1 MVFLQRIKELVTLGS
16 GDVIGSVLS
25 AIFWFYLASQIK
37 PDAYGEIH
45 WFLGIA
51 GFFSYMAMFGT
62 LNTITVYTAK
72 NIKIQSTLYL
82 ISLIASIVLSLIV
95 IIIFPGFYEI
105 DPAVILIAY
114 VINTLAVGDLLG
126 RKLYSTYSKYV
137 LVQKGLTLGLGL
149 IFFYSFGY
157 ESILFALGLSY
168 VFYIKR
174 IYMVFRTQ
182 KINFN
187 LVKERLGFIT
197 NNYIML
203 NVVLLNGQI
212 DKIIIGP
219 LLGFTLLGNYSLA
232 LQGLIILLMFSNI
245 FYKYILPQDSSKK
258 NTGNLKIF
266 SILVSIPISLVG
278 IFLGPILIEEFF
290 PKYIET
296 INAIQIMS
304 IVVVPTIIALIF
316 ESQFLG
322 SEKSRVVL
330 IGNAI
335 STVILIS
342 GMIVLG
348 LNFGII
354 GLAWSLVLAT
364 STKTIFFAIA
374 YYKNK
379 NGMDYVRTQL

>member
-45 WFLGIA
+45 WFLGIV
-51 GFFSYMAMFGT
+51 GIFSYVALFGT
-62 LNTITVYTAK
+62 LNTITVYSAK

-82 ISLIASIVLSLIV
+82 ISLIAGAILSLVV
-95 IIIFPGFYEI
+95 IFVFPSFYEI
-105 DPAVILIAY
+105 DSGILLIAY
-114 VINTLAVGDLLG
+114 VINTLALGDLLG

-137 LVQKGLTLGLGL
+137 LTQKGLTLGLGL
-149 IFFYSFGY
+149 AFFYSFGY
-157 ESILFALGLSY
+157 DGILFALALSY

-174 IYMVFRTQ
+174 IFIIFREQ

-187 LVKERLGFIT
+187 LVKERIGFIT
-197 NNYIML
+197 NNYMMF
-203 NVVLLNGQI
+203 LLAGFNGQI
-212 DKIIIGP
+212 DKIIIAP

-232 LQGLIILLMFSNI
+232 LQAITIMMIFSAI
-245 FYKYILPQDSSKK
+245 FYKYILPQDSSGK
-258 NTGNLKIF
+258 NTKNLKIF
-266 SILVSIPISLVG
+266 AIIVSISISLVG
-278 IFLGPILIEEFF
+278 IFLGPILIEVFF
-290 PKYIET
+290 PKYLEAKD
-296 INAIQIMS
+296 AIQIMS
-304 IVVVPTIIALIF
+304 VAIAPSTIALIL

-330 IGNAI
+330 IGAI
-335 STVILIS
+335 ISLVILIC
-342 GMIVLG
+342 GMIILG

-354 GLAWSLVLAT
+354 GLAWSLIIAT
-364 STKTIFFAIA
+364 SAKTVFLLFA

-379 NGMDYVRTQL
+379 NGVNYVRT

>member
-1 MVFLQRIKELVTLGS
+1 MFLQKIKELVTLGS

-45 WFLGIA
+45 WFLSIA

-82 ISLIASIVLSLIV
+82 ISLIASIILSLMV
-95 IIIFPGFYEI
+95 IIVFPGFYEI
-105 DPAVILIAY
+105 DSAVILIAY

-126 RKLYSTYSKYV
+126 RKLYSAYSKYV

-168 VFYIKR
+168 VFYVKR
-174 IYMVFRTQ
+174 IFMVFRTQ

-212 DKIIIGP
+212 DKLIIAP
-219 LLGFTLLGNYSLA
+219 LLGFALLGNYSLA
-232 LQGLIILLMFSNI
+232 LQGVGILLIFSSI
-245 FYKYILPQDSSKK
+245 FYKYILPQDSSRK
-258 NTGNLKIF
+258 NTGTLKIF
-266 SILVSIPISLVG
+266 GILVSIPISLVG

-296 INAIQIMS
+296 VDAIQIMS
-304 IVVVPTIIALIF
+304 LVIVPTIIALIF

-354 GLAWSLVLAT
+354 GLACSLIMAT
-364 STKTIFFAIA
+364 SAKTIFFLFM
-374 YYKNK
+374 YYKNN
-379 NGMDYVRTQL
+379 NGMDYVRT

>member
-45 WFLGIA
+45 WFLGIV
-51 GFFSYMAMFGT
+51 GIFSYVALFGT
-62 LNTITVYTAK
+62 LNTITVYSAK

-82 ISLIASIVLSLIV
+82 ISLIAGAILSLVV
-95 IIIFPGFYEI
+95 ILVFPSFYEI
-105 DPAVILIAY
+105 DSGILLIAY
-114 VINTLAVGDLLG
+114 VINTLALGDLLG

-137 LVQKGLTLGLGL
+137 LTQKGLTLGLGL
-149 IFFYSFGY
+149 LFFYYFGY
-157 ESILFALGLSY
+157 DGILFALALSY

-174 IYMVFRTQ
+174 IFIIFREQ

-187 LVKERLGFIT
+187 LVKERIGFIT
-197 NNYIML
+197 NNYM
-203 NVVLLNGQI
+203 VFLLAGFNGQI
-212 DKIIIGP
+212 DKIIIAP

-232 LQGLIILLMFSNI
+232 LQAITIMMIFSAI
-245 FYKYILPQDSSKK
+245 FYKYILPQDSSGK
-258 NTGNLKIF
+258 NTKNLKIF
-266 SILVSIPISLVG
+266 AIIVSISISLVG
-278 IFLGPILIEEFF
+278 IFLGPTLVEVFF
-290 PKYIET
+290 PKYLEAKD
-296 INAIQIMS
+296 AIQIMS
-304 IVVVPTIIALIF
+304 VSIAPSTIALIL

-330 IGNAI
+330 IGAI
-335 STVILIS
+335 ISLVILIC
-342 GMIVLG
+342 GMIILG

-354 GLAWSLVLAT
+354 GLAWSLIIAT
-364 STKTIFFAIA
+364 SAKTVFLLFA

-379 NGMDYVRTQL
+379 NGVNYVRT

>member
-1 MVFLQRIKELVTLGS
+1 MVFLQKIKELVTLGS

-45 WFLGIA
+45 WFLSIA

-82 ISLIASIVLSLIV
+82 ISLIASIVLSLMV
-95 IIIFPGFYEI
+95 IIVFPGFYEI
-105 DPAVILIAY
+105 DSAVILIAY

-126 RKLYSTYSKYV
+126 RKLYSAYSKYV

-168 VFYIKR
+168 VFYVKR
-174 IYMVFRTQ
+174 IFMVFRTQ

-212 DKIIIGP
+212 DKLIIAP

-232 LQGLIILLMFSNI
+232 LQGVGILLIFSSI
-245 FYKYILPQDSSKK
+245 FYKYILPQDSSRK

-266 SILVSIPISLVG
+266 GILVSIPISLVG

-296 INAIQIMS
+296 IDAIQIMS
-304 IVVVPTIIALIF
+304 LVIVPTIIALIF

-342 GMIVLG
+342 GMVVLG

-364 STKTIFFAIA
+364 STKTIFFLFA
-374 YYKNK
+374 YYKDKIIK
-379 NGMDYVRTQL
+379 NMMKNE